1 MDARY
6 MAAHTRYNTK
16 EEQRLQ
22 QERKDRLTRHAAQQ
36 PQKPSPHLLHKAP
49 AAGGGVDS
57 GMATR
62 CQGSMCHDSLYSQE
76 VEGMD
81 HVFGPPVSYR

>member
-22 QERKDRLTRHAAQQ
+22 QERRDQLTRHAAQQ
-36 PQKPSPHLLHKAP
+36 PQKPPPHLLHKAP
-49 AAGGGVDS
+49 ASGGVDT
-57 GMATR
+57 GMASR
-62 CQGSMCHDSLYSQE
+62 CQGSMCHDSLYSQD